1 MATDRLR
8 AAAER
13 QQHYRIT
20 VRSAPPDTIGNR
32 SVVVLQAMVKI
43 GS

>member
-1 MATDRLR
+1 VP
-8 AAAER
+8 
-13 QQHYRIT
+13 QQNGSNYYRIT